1 MPKLF
6 FILFFLIAF
15 DNIFGQV
22 DTNYSYTECTI
33 SINKMTSNEYIVDK
47 YGFNVSG
54 KFPTKLNKYLD
65 IVSGVD
71 FNMVSFFLP
80 EGYPVNHFI
89 SYRDVNCHLLSLET
103 PLSLRIHTIGKIR
116 YFVSA
121 GFYGVLNLGGIS
133 EASEWI
139 HSPSTY
145 SKNKVILATNVTTI
159 DYGTCADIGCIIPF
173 DKKYLIL
180 KTSYNYGLRT
190 LYVDHSFDIFNRY
203 ISAGIGIGF

>member
-1 MPKLF
+1 MLKLF
-6 FILFFLIAF
+6 FILFFLIVF
-15 DNIFGQV
+15 DNIYGQV
-22 DTNYSYTECTI
+22 DTNYSYMECTV
-33 SINKMTSNEYIVDK
+33 SINKMTSNEYIVGK

-71 FNMVSFFLP
+71 FNVVSFFFA
-80 EGYPVNHFI
+80 EGYPVNHFT
-89 SYRDVNCHLLSLET
+89 SYRDINCHLLSLET

-121 GFYGVLNLGGIS
+121 GFYVVLNLGCIL
-133 EASEWI
+133 EATRGL

-145 SKNKVILATNVTTI
+145 SEDKVILATDVTTI
-159 DYGTCADIGCIIPF
+159 DYGTCANIGCIIPF

-180 KTSYNYGLRT
+180 KISYNYGLRT
-190 LYVDHSFDIFNRY
+190 LDVDHSLDIFNRY